1 MPADNKKNN
10 KSSSRL
16 HPRNAHQGRYDLSAL
31 IKVCPDLEPY
41 VIVNKYGS
49 ETIDF
54 FNPEAVKWLNTALLK
69 HHYHIK
75 FWEIPEGY
83 LCPPI
88 PGRADYIHHIADLL
102 GKSNDKTIP
111 RGPQISCLDIG
122 VGANGI
128 YPIIGHAEYGWTFVG
143 SEIDEVA
150 VTSVKNIISNNPHLN
165 DKIKIRHQSNPQDI
179 FVGVIKKGELFDVT
193 ICNPPFHKS
202 ENDAYASNARKVN
215 NLKGIKVEDP
225 KRNFGGKSNEL
236 WCEGGEEQ
244 FVRNMINQSKRFSS
258 SCFWFT
264 TLISKQNHLKGAY
277 RQLRNAKA
285 FKIETIPMGQ
295 GNKSSRILA
304 WTFLNKTEQRAWI
317 DRRWSDAGEEE

>member
-1 MPADNKKNN
+1 MHAEKKKND

-16 HPRNAHQGRYDLSAL
+16 HVRNIHQGRYDLGEL
-31 IKVCPDLEPY
+31 IKECPDLEPF
-41 VIVNKYGS
+41 VIINKYGN

-69 HHYHIK
+69 NHYQIK

-88 PGRADYIHHIADLL
+88 PGRVDYIHHIADLL
-102 GKSNDKTIP
+102 GKSNNKIIP
-111 RGPQISCLDIG
+111 RGLQISCLDIG
-122 VGANGI
+122 VGANGV

-143 SEIDEVA
+143 SDIDEVA
-150 VTSVKNIISNNPHLN
+150 VASVKNIISNNPHLIN
-165 DKIKIRHQSNPQDI
+165 KINIRHQNNPRDI
-179 FVGVIKKGELFDVT
+179 FSGVIKTGEFFDVT

-202 ENDAYASNARKVN
+202 ESDALASNARKVS
-215 NLKGIKVEDP
+215 NLRGKKVEDP
-225 KRNFGGKSNEL
+225 IRNFGGRSSEL
-236 WCEGGEEQ
+236 WCDGGEEQ
-244 FVRNMINQSKRFSS
+244 FVRNMINESKRFSK

-277 RQLRNAKA
+277 KQLRKAKA
-285 FKIETIPMGQ
+285 FKVETLPMGQ

-304 WTFLNKTEQRAWI
+304 WTFHNKTEQRTWI
-317 DRRWSDAGEEE
+317 SKRWSDVGEEE